1 MYRITKLAAL
11 AEYTHVYK
19 DHNLEDIVVNKKDR
33 LFMFTINVFIIF
45 LCRVALFN
53 LTIAKIIVHHNIVP
67 ISFLSV

>member
-19 DHNLEDIVVNKKDR
+19 DHCLEDTVVNKKDR
-33 LFMFTINVFIIF
+33 LFMFTINVFII
-45 LCRVALFN
+45 LCRVALFK

>member
-33 LFMFTINVFIIF
+33 LFMFTINVFYVE
-45 LCRVALFN
+45 L
-53 LTIAKIIVHHNIVP
+53 HY
-67 ISFLSV
+67 LS